1 MSKIFGIIGLI
12 FCFSISVSAQ
22 TFSGTVTD
30 EDQHPLA
37 AVMVFNVQTDKK
49 AYTNVNGEFAIE
61 SSSGNEL
68 RFIRTGFERSSKIVK
83 EGDFSIPFTI
93 SIVRMAQEIEEVKV
107 SNLRL
112 TGDLNTD
119 ARNLTKFDKVAQLQ
133 SEIGVPTAPEKPRE
147 TPPPTLEKVGVIR
160 YALSNLNFN
169 NLYKNISGDS
179 RRMRSLYKYEDTQD
193 NIAWIRERIDDD
205 YFTKMGIP
213 EDKVSEFLQFSM
225 GVKPD
230 LKKWIRA
237 KNLSRI
243 LFDLEETF
251 PKYLNR

>member
-1 MSKIFGIIGLI
+1 
-12 FCFSISVSAQ
+12 
-22 TFSGTVTD
+22 
-30 EDQHPLA
+30 
-37 AVMVFNVQTDKK
+37 
-49 AYTNVNGEFAIE
+49 
-61 SSSGNEL
+61 
-68 RFIRTGFERSSKIVK
+68 
-83 EGDFSIPFTI
+83 
-93 SIVRMAQEIEEVKV
+93 MAQEIEEVKV

-205 YFTKMGIP
+205 YFTKVGIP
-213 EDKVSEFLQFSM
+213 EDKITEFLQFSM
-225 GVKPD
+225 GLKPEIN
-230 LKKWIRA
+230 KWIRA
-237 KNLSRI
+237 RNLSRI